1 MKPTSILIVVILSGF
16 SLSAVAQDQSAV
28 ADDQLFILSDEAQKC
43 VLPTAPG
50 KINEDPA
57 YEELVQAKSDVSGFQ
72 ADIEVYRA
80 CLTESEEDSNLTDG
94 NRRALAAAY
103 NYSVEMEERVAN
115 RFNVA
120 VRAYKAK
127 KNN

>member
-1 MKPTSILIVVILSGF
+1 MKHYSILIAAVFLGLSV
-16 SLSAVAQDQSAV
+16 SAWGQTQVES

-50 KINEDPA
+50 KISENPNYD
-57 YEELVQAKSDVSGFQ
+57 ELVKAKSDITGFQ

-80 CLTESEEDSNLTDG
+80 CLTETENLSGQTDG
-94 NRRALAAAY
+94 NQQALAAAY

-120 VRAYKAK
+120 VRAYKANK
-127 KNN
+127 K